1 MSTKMEKPRISP
13 EDYKKII
20 KGIDLISISMK
31 ESKSFLNLDTK
42 ISSEL
47 NINIKDEASF
57 ETKDNNEVFVFHK
70 YVVDARKPNSKS
82 RFIQIDVTFLI
93 RLSSKEI
100 FTEDFFDIY
109 KNISL
114 HLNTWPYLRE
124 FINQMTSRMNVPP
137 LTIPLFKTP

>member
-1 MSTKMEKPRISP
+1 MSTKLEKPRISP

-93 RLSSKEI
+93 RLSSKEN
-100 FTEDFFDIY
+100 FTDDFFDIY
-109 KNISL
+109 KNVSL